1 MYLDCKIL
9 NKITIKESTV
19 SIRLMKQLDDYCE
32 LKISSDEHR
41 IMFIT
46 ETNAEKQHQAEPQI

>member
-1 MYLDCKIL
+1 ML

-19 SIRLMKQLDDYCE
+19 SIRLMKQLDDYCA
-32 LKISSDEHR
+32 LKISSDELR

-46 ETNAEKQHQAEPQI
+46 ETNVEEQHQAEPQI